1 MNIKNN
7 NIADLLNSLRE
18 TLPVAQRDKLP
29 HVTDTAS
36 VREWGSIMQ
45 GDASIQNEFLGNL
58 QNLYIK
64 PYLIQKSFKNPFAVL
79 KKGTAEGGTIE
90 EVAFNLIKA
99 REFNAHKGAERE
111 FQRNL
116 PDVRSSFHT
125 TNVSLQYPLTE
136 DEFYPRRIFAS
147 LEAVGAFIQ
156 AALQSAYTSAEHDE
170 YMLLKYLLIKSV
182 TRGRL
187 HAIATDGTPKGIVKK
202 ARTLAQQLQ
211 FYSTKHNQ
219 SGLHTF
225 TKTENL
231 YMFLT
236 AEQIAELDVEV
247 LATAFNMEKSEFMGH
262 VLTMPDFD
270 EFDNDHF
277 SEIKDGQFE
286 PVTAEELALMQK
298 VSALLF
304 DSEWIQW
311 YDVVRT
317 TSYNYSAAGNY
328 KNYFYTVQMILST
341 SPFSNAIVLTK
352 EEIANP
358 ENLVYVVDTV
368 AQKGENIVQ
377 VSLTPKEKVNIHR
390 DRVIFLQNES
400 ANENG
405 TIVKPYGEITY
416 TKAGNQKLEVSL
428 NGQLYSAQT
437 DGSKLKVGS
446 EITLTK

>member
-18 TLPVAQRDKLP
+18 TLPESQRDKLP

-36 VREWGSIMQ
+36 IREWGSIMQ

-99 REFNAHKGAERE
+99 REFNPHKGAERE

-125 TNVSLQYPLTE
+125 TNVSIQYPLTE
-136 DEFYPRRIFAS
+136 QDFYPRRIFVS
-147 LEAVGAFIQ
+147 FEAVGVFIQ
-156 AALQSAYTSAEHDE
+156 TALQTAYTSAEHDE
-170 YMLLKYLLIKSV
+170 YLMLKYLLIKSV
-182 TRGRL
+182 CRGRL
-187 HAIATDGTPKGIVKK
+187 HAIATDGTPKGLVKK
-202 ARTLAQQLQ
+202 ARTLAQQLP

-219 SGLHTF
+219 AGMHTF
-225 TKTENL
+225 TKPENL
-231 YMFLT
+231 YLFMT
-236 AEQIAELDVEV
+236 AEQIADLDVEV
-247 LATAFNMEKSEFMGH
+247 LAAAFNMEKTEFLGH

-270 EFDNDHF
+270 EFDNDRF
-277 SEIKDGQFE
+277 SEIKGGQFE
-286 PVTAEELALMQK
+286 PVTTEELELMKK

-304 DSEWIQW
+304 DNEWVQW
-311 YDVVRT
+311 YDVIRT
-317 TSYNYSAAGNY
+317 TTSNYNASGSY
-328 KNYFYTVQMILST
+328 KNYFYTVEMILST
-341 SPFSNAIVLTK
+341 SPFSNAIALTK

-377 VSLTPKEKVNIHR
+377 VSLTPKEKVSIHR

-405 TIVKPYGEITY
+405 TIVQPYGNITFS
-416 TKAGNQKLEVSL
+416 KAGNQKLEVSL
-428 NGQLYSAQT
+428 NGQVYSAQV

-446 EITLTK
+446 EITLAK